1 MGLHKNL
8 KLLKAAPARWLS
20 HGEVSKRLVS
30 RFESLADA
38 LDTLINGKAAPD
50 IKRIR
55 DKLLG
60 LNIILMLLLLSDFLA
75 HVNQFSRHLQ
85 TRNQMLMALDLLN
98 LHCHFYSCKKKR
110 MMLSRRLRRHNLI
123 EAEDLL
129 TLITEFK
136 SNVKTPFM
144 SDLIVEL
151 NDALKI
157 NDPVLLA
164 FDVFNIYVNFKVK

>member
-38 LDTLINGKAAPD
+38 LDTLINRKAAPD

-55 DKLLG
+55 DKLLR

-85 TRNQMLMALDLLN
+85 TRNQMLMTLDLLN
-98 LHCHFYSCKKKR
+98 LHCHFYSCQKKG
-110 MMLSRRLRRHNLI
+110 
-123 EAEDLL
+123 
-129 TLITEFK
+129 
-136 SNVKTPFM
+136 
-144 SDLIVEL
+144 
-151 NDALKI
+151 
-157 NDPVLLA
+157 
-164 FDVFNIYVNFKVK
+164 

>member
-1 MGLHKNL
+1 
-8 KLLKAAPARWLS
+8 
-20 HGEVSKRLVS
+20 
-30 RFESLADA
+30 
-38 LDTLINGKAAPD
+38 
-50 IKRIR
+50 
-55 DKLLG
+55 
-60 LNIILMLLLLSDFLA
+60 
-75 HVNQFSRHLQ
+75 
-85 TRNQMLMALDLLN
+85 
-98 LHCHFYSCKKKR
+98 

-144 SDLIVEL
+144 SDLIAEL

-164 FDVFNIYVNFKVK
+164 FNVFNIYVNFKVK

>member
-55 DKLLG
+55 DELLG
-60 LNIILMLLLLSDFLA
+60 LNTILMLLLLSDFLA
-75 HVNQFSRHLQ
+75 HVNRFSQHLQ
-85 TRNQMLMALDLLN
+85 TRNLI
-98 LHCHFYSCKKKR
+98 YSTIARKF
-110 MMLSRRLRRHNLI
+110 SHLI
-123 EAEDLL
+123 
-129 TLITEFK
+129 
-136 SNVKTPFM
+136 
-144 SDLIVEL
+144 
-151 NDALKI
+151 
-157 NDPVLLA
+157 
-164 FDVFNIYVNFKVK
+164 

>member
-60 LNIILMLLLLSDFLA
+60 LNIILMLLLLSDFYA
-75 HVNQFSRHLQ
+75 HVNRFSRHLQ
-85 TRNQMLMALDLLN
+85 IRNQMLMALDLLN
-98 LHCHFYSCKKKR
+98 LRCHFYSCQKKGWCY
-110 MMLSRRLRRHNLI
+110 LVDYEDTNLI

-144 SDLIVEL
+144 SDLIAEL